1 MENPATTLHH
11 PPPPPM
17 PPQNHLPSP
26 QNHQPPPENYLP
38 LISSSTHTQH
48 QNQQLHTQ
56 NLIPMADFANFL
68 QNMQDNQSKFQE
80 QIVHLLQNNFPD
92 PSVPQQ
98 QHNPVHS
105 RYTAVS
111 ADSAANMQVQG
122 NFPVQS
128 AEPGTLMIQT
138 CPHTSN
144 TILRTPKATP
154 SLLAAPG
161 ILSPSNGIFFSQ
173 IDSFPVH
180 TGPTCSDQFWTCPQ
194 VSYTSLVL
202 PTPVTPLPS
211 APSNFPLPKTPF
223 LGHFSCNNSSSADLG
238 NNGRLIQAL
247 QPQGCPQASSCSEG
261 KLVGVSTT
269 ESAFSAEIRLFFNSS
284 TEQQSVQ
291 ANSVVQSSPQ
301 SINISQR
308 ISEQVL
314 TSPVGQNNFSHIE
327 TSSSATISGFSANSD
342 HEMARQLHQ
351 QQKGDFYLPSNSS
364 LGMVTQL
371 SENNPFVASP
381 KTCILGDNNNFSFPL
396 LHHTQESPAVLDPHF
411 INGNNTTCGIPEAQI
426 QYLSPIVFSQQNSLL
441 PNSTNALTA
450 LCNVTGKVQTFH
462 PFPDG
467 SVSAGAHSS
476 RTAFTQQNT
485 HPITSQNPFHV
496 SLPCS
501 QSVPHQPSPFQTLCQ
516 PNNIVETPPPPLST
530 FLVPFE
536 LIFLLPELSQPS
548 FASLFQHNKSS
559 TPVPLAPLP
568 IPYSKGNLPAIKL
581 DEHVYQK
588 SIIACQFNLIGRL
601 SLPKG
606 SPPTTTFDLHAKL
619 QSIWKLK
626 NQFILT
632 PVGRGFFCLRFKGT
646 EDQNH
651 ALLAG
656 QLNLNPG
663 SFRLQPWIKDFNPHN
678 QKSTTC
684 NVWIRLHDVAQ
695 DYWDP
700 HILISIASLVGIP
713 QAIDKNTLHFT
724 FGHYARLKVE
734 VDMLH
739 PQPSKLLVE
748 REGFSFEVPVTY
760 ENLPNFCS
768 YCLSLGHSVGE
779 CRALKNTQVNLPK
792 VKNNRAA
799 KQPHAPKNQQ
809 AATDPVHIIGNS
821 AANLPIA
828 SNALHAPIPQHITP
842 LIVTEQASP
851 PAHQC
856 HDMKP
861 FEPHNIQLS
870 SASLHSSSKETV
882 VPCSFSPK
890 KNKTD
895 FKSKNHSTSFYKQNT
910 PTPSINRSLSISN
923 NTFKNKILFQNQ
935 FDPISDL
942 HWEDDGEGENW
953 NCLGSSEDDDNSSMG
968 GYSPVG
974 PTHFRDVPKLNVYE
988 ALNWS
993 SMAEEEPL
1001 KSMEAL
1007 ADDQFAAALNHHNQ
1021 NAGAGEC
1028 IQLLQDTNSSILNQ
1042 NFPPLDSSLSPPS
1055 IKHKTQPSPSTNDSP
1070 SSGSPYTPSPTSKIQ
1085 KTKKASNPPL
1095 HKQKKLS
1102 KAAKRE
1108 ANALSRLSK
1117 SSTKLSQHNP
1127 DEYQWNLLLADQQ
1140 KKQNASTSVLNVVE
1154 NSDALQNRAG
1164 QAAPDVTH
1172 VNEGWKVTIHP
1183 QHQPIKANSTNKED
1197 NSAEL
1202 HPAGNG

>member
-1 MENPATTLHH
+1 
-11 PPPPPM
+11 
-17 PPQNHLPSP
+17 
-26 QNHQPPPENYLP
+26 
-38 LISSSTHTQH
+38 
-48 QNQQLHTQ
+48 
-56 NLIPMADFANFL
+56 MADFANFL

-128 AEPGTLMIQT
+128 AEPGTLMIQA

-144 TILRTPKATP
+144 TTLRTPEATP

-223 LGHFSCNNSSSADLG
+223 LGHFSCNNSSFADLG
-238 NNGRLIQAL
+238 NNGGLIQAL
-247 QPQGCPQASSCSEG
+247 QPQCCPQASSCSEG

-269 ESAFSAEIRLFFNSS
+269 ESAFSAEIKPFFNSS

-291 ANSVVQSSPQ
+291 ANSMVQSSPQ

-308 ISEQVL
+308 ISEQVP

-371 SENNPFVASP
+371 SENNPFVVSP

-450 LCNVTGKVQTFH
+450 L
-462 PFPDG
+462 
-467 SVSAGAHSS
+467 
-476 RTAFTQQNT
+476 
-485 HPITSQNPFHV
+485 
-496 SLPCS
+496 
-501 QSVPHQPSPFQTLCQ
+501 
-516 PNNIVETPPPPLST
+516 
-530 FLVPFE
+530 
-536 LIFLLPELSQPS
+536 
-548 FASLFQHNKSS
+548 
-559 TPVPLAPLP
+559 
-568 IPYSKGNLPAIKL
+568 
-581 DEHVYQK
+581 
-588 SIIACQFNLIGRL
+588 
-601 SLPKG
+601 
-606 SPPTTTFDLHAKL
+606 
-619 QSIWKLK
+619 
-626 NQFILT
+626 
-632 PVGRGFFCLRFKGT
+632 
-646 EDQNH
+646 
-651 ALLAG
+651 
-656 QLNLNPG
+656 
-663 SFRLQPWIKDFNPHN
+663 
-678 QKSTTC
+678 
-684 NVWIRLHDVAQ
+684 
-695 DYWDP
+695 
-700 HILISIASLVGIP
+700 
-713 QAIDKNTLHFT
+713 
-724 FGHYARLKVE
+724 
-734 VDMLH
+734 
-739 PQPSKLLVE
+739 
-748 REGFSFEVPVTY
+748 
-760 ENLPNFCS
+760 
-768 YCLSLGHSVGE
+768 
-779 CRALKNTQVNLPK
+779 QVNLPK

-923 NTFKNKILFQNQ
+923 NTFKNKIRFQNQ

-974 PTHFRDVPKLNVYE
+974 PTHFRDVPKLNVHE

-1021 NAGAGEC
+1021 NAGSC
-1028 IQLLQDTNSSILNQ
+1028 CMFWLL
-1042 NFPPLDSSLSPPS
+1042 
-1055 IKHKTQPSPSTNDSP
+1055 
-1070 SSGSPYTPSPTSKIQ
+1070 
-1085 KTKKASNPPL
+1085 
-1095 HKQKKLS
+1095 
-1102 KAAKRE
+1102 
-1108 ANALSRLSK
+1108 ALSF
-1117 SSTKLSQHNP
+1117 
-1127 DEYQWNLLLADQQ
+1127 D
-1140 KKQNASTSVLNVVE
+1140 
-1154 NSDALQNRAG
+1154 G
-1164 QAAPDVTH
+1164 QLFRPCF
-1172 VNEGWKVTIHP
+1172 
-1183 QHQPIKANSTNKED
+1183 
-1197 NSAEL
+1197 
-1202 HPAGNG
+1202 